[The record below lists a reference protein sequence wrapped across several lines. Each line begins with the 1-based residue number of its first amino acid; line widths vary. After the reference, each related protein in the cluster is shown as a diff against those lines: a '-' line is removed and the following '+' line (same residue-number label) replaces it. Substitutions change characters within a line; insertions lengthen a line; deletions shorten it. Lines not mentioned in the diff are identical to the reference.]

1 MYVDGTKRQY
11 LGEPLFSGRMVCLT
25 QYVGSNINIPVNI
38 SCNGDE
44 STVERMPQLKLLRN
58 KAFNFFESVTR
69 DDELDVRHLTVPGKY
84 FLLLIGNLNVQ
95 ASGSKD
101 TITVHFVIVTKC
113 KQDSKV
119 QTYSSF
125 TGIFLDAIIFD
136 ISRNVT
142 FKDIKEQS
150 RQ

>member
-69 DDELDVRHLTVPGKY
+69 DDEIDVRHLTVPGKY

-101 TITVHFVIVTKC
+101 TITVHFGVC
-113 KQDSKV
+113 QLSAAD
-119 QTYSSF
+119 
-125 TGIFLDAIIFD
+125 
-136 ISRNVT
+136 
-142 FKDIKEQS
+142 
-150 RQ
+150 